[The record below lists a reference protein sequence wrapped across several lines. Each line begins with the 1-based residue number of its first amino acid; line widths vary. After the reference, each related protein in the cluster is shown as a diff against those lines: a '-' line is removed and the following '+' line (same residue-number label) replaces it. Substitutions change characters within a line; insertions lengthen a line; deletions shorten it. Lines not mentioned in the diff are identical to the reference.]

1 MIIKGLLNMII
12 ALINM
17 IPLSIP
23 KLPENIDTIMADFVG
38 YINGGIAFLK
48 SILPWNYLIVLL
60 LIVIGIDAAMLI
72 YKFVMWVI
80 RKIPM
85 LGIKD

>member
-1 MIIKGLLNMII
+1 MIIKGLLNLII
-12 ALINM
+12 SIINL

-23 KLPENIDTIMADFVG
+23 QLPENIDSIMSDFFSYINSAVVFFKTIMPWDYMV
-38 YINGGIAFLK
+38 
-48 SILPWNYLIVLL
+48 ILLI
-60 LIVIGIDAAMLI
+60 IVIGVNTAMFI

-85 LGIKD
+85 LSIKD